1 MDTLNVQ
8 VLRHEGNIELCCP
21 MHMLPYAAGERMKCG
36 WFELDVKC
44 TPDFKDV
51 VQREK
56 NV

>member
-1 MDTLNVQ
+1 
-8 VLRHEGNIELCCP
+8 
-21 MHMLPYAAGERMKCG
+21 MLPYVAGEHLKCG
-36 WFELDVKC
+36 WFELDIKC

>member
-1 MDTLNVQ
+1 MGTLNVQ

-21 MHMLPYAAGERMKCG
+21 MHMLPYVAGEHVKCG
-36 WFELDVKC
+36 WFGLDVKC